1 MKTINKLPVVVALA
15 VFILM
20 GLVRAQ
26 ASELL
31 FSQFSDGQSAY
42 GPSELWN
49 PAGVNSEVADDF
61 DVAGNIDRV
70 FASDYPVLF
79 WLRDVLPQCT
89 SVFDFGGHVG
99 VACKDAG
106 TVVEIEEHR
115 ITRTWTGFNKPTAH
129 LFNRRDNKLYVGCAG
144 QLYVIHL

>member
-70 FASDYPVLF
+70 FASGFIWGGRHFPRSVCPVL
-79 WLRDVLPQCT
+79 
-89 SVFDFGGHVG
+89 
-99 VACKDAG
+99 
-106 TVVEIEEHR
+106 
-115 ITRTWTGFNKPTAH
+115 
-129 LFNRRDNKLYVGCAG
+129 
-144 QLYVIHL
+144 